1 MNMRRFILAV
11 ITLLCS
17 AGLATAQNG
26 ALSLNTSDS
35 DDAHSVA
42 AKKTAI
48 RFLAAVDDT
57 NAVHAATINLNA
69 PPASPVPTPPFG
81 HYEGYRYQLSES
93 YSYFRFRSTPF
104 NANLSGLQSS
114 LSYFLNE
121 WFAVEG
127 NVVAAFGTRVFGG
140 DRSKALL
147 YTGGAR
153 IAWRGSKRRIEPWMH
168 GLVGGL
174 HMLPQTAAGGK
185 NGFAF
190 QGGGGVD
197 YKLSGRASVRLG
209 GDYVR
214 SQLYSQSQNNFQFGG
229 GLVINF

>member
-1 MNMRRFILAV
+1 MRRFILAV
-11 ITLLCS
+11 ITVLCS
-17 AGLATAQNG
+17 ASLATAQNG
-26 ALSLNTSDS
+26 TLSLNTSDS
-35 DDAHSVA
+35 DAADSVA
-42 AKKTAI
+42 AKKTSI

-69 PPASPVPTPPFG
+69 QPALPVPTPPFG
-81 HYEGYRYQLSES
+81 HYEGYRFQLSEG

-127 NVVAAFGTRVFGG
+127 NVVAAFGTRVFGA

-153 IAWRGSKRRIEPWMH
+153 IAWRGGKRRIEPWMH